1 MKKRNRLNLYFV
13 LLFLLSGFIPADK
26 DIYLEISKS
35 IEIFGKVYKEITLN
49 YVDKINAEEIM
60 TSGIKG
66 MLDGLDPYT
75 VFLDESMQKDFDV
88 LTNGKYGGIGTSVGI
103 RNDKVTIIDI
113 LDDSPADRQGI
124 KIGDVILEVN
134 DKKIQKSNFEKMTS
148 EIAGAPGKVVKILI
162 HRDGHDDPITFLLQ
176 LEVIEIKNITYY
188 GFYPEESSNVYIK
201 LSNFSKGAGQEV
213 KQALIELNKLKK
225 IKSVILDLRNNPGGL
240 LDQAIDVS
248 EKFLNKGKLIVSVA
262 GRDSAKKTNYYSQ
275 EEPLIQDELL
285 CVLVNENSASAAEI
299 VAGAIQDHDRG
310 IIIGKNTFGKGLVQT
325 IVPISNK
332 TSLKIT
338 TARYFT
344 PSGRC
349 IQKIDYSNH
358 QEISEQ
364 SLASR
369 SSKYFTD
376 NNRKVFSYGGITPDT
391 IVENFSNSE
400 VVNDIKVKGLFF
412 QFANFYSNKNENIDY
427 RKVNDE
433 KLFTDFKE
441 YLNSKDYYFISD
453 LRNSTIKLSRQ
464 FKGNNAESEI
474 SKQFDLILNKLE
486 MNDMKNV
493 DENKKDIIF
502 CIKDELFNRII
513 SKSLRFK
520 YLLQQDAQL
529 KATLSLI
536 NEKQKIDLLLRN
548 N

>member
-148 EIAGAPGKVVKILI
+148 EIAGEPGKVVKILI
-162 HRDGHDDPITFLLQ
+162 HRDGNDDPITFLLQ

-262 GRDSAKKTNYYSQ
+262 GRDSSQKTNYYSQ

-325 IVPISNK
+325 LVPISNK